1 MMTSLSDSY
10 MVAQVSLKKWVV
22 PEGGGAGKW
31 EAPAA
36 TEHVSVVNTPLYS
49 LWRGNDQMNE
59 NAKGVFFPC
68 LSHVYFA
75 FTRDEH

>member
-36 TEHVSVVNTPLYS
+36 TEHVSVVNNTLYS

-59 NAKGVFFPC
+59 NRKGFFPLINC
-68 LSHVYFA
+68 CILFFSISF
-75 FTRDEH
+75 F